1 MGYTPLLESAMAD
14 KSKKPKR
21 NDEFAFVDAYA
32 EREEKEVALKPNTA
46 ESSLDCAFVG
56 LGGGGGKLAAAFTK
70 VGFNRVLLVNTTAK
84 EFSSGLDDDHLLPL
98 PQLDGVAKDV
108 EQGKKALTETST
120 VVEDALR
127 TRFGAVGWLF
137 VCASGGGGTG
147 SSAVALDATFRRY
160 LSSVEADGGLVYI
173 VTKPTAQ
180 ELLNPTVKTNY
191 ETLIEDL
198 AGSPHILLD
207 NERQLS
213 RLRGKVGVS
222 RLYPAANEMFAK
234 MFAQVL
240 KLTSMESSIQV
251 CDSKDLSRFLST
263 PGRIMIG
270 SAMVEPGPN
279 LGADLFQHCV
289 VASPCPEPP
298 GKAKVG
304 LLLEVLSEA
313 LADDSEVSL
322 HLESAAAYVGGR
334 SETLFSGVYVY
345 DMPETRLI
353 SILALG
359 GL

>member
-1 MGYTPLLESAMAD
+1 MGKET
-14 KSKKPKR
+14 KTKKPTR

-32 EREEKEVALKPNTA
+32 EKEEKEVALPPNRA
-46 ESSLDCAFVG
+46 VSSLDCGFVG

-70 VGFNRVLLVNTTAK
+70 IGFTRVLLVNTTAK
-84 EFSSGLDDDHLLPL
+84 EFSAGLEEDNLLPL
-98 PQLDGVAKDV
+98 PQLDGVAKNV
-108 EQGKKALTETST
+108 ELGKKALSETST

-127 TRFGAVGWLF
+127 TRFGKVDWLF

-147 SSAVALDATFRRY
+147 SSAASLDPMFKRY

-180 ELLNPTVKTNY
+180 ELLNPTIKTNY
-191 ETLIEDL
+191 EAMLEDL
-198 AGSPHILLD
+198 KDTPHILLD

-240 KLTSMESSIQV
+240 KLTAQESSIQV
-251 CDSKDLSRFLST
+251 CDSKDLARFLST

-270 SAMVEPGPN
+270 SAMVEPGKN

-289 VASPCPEPP
+289 TASPCPEPP

-304 LLLEVLSEA
+304 LLLEVLSQE
-313 LADDSEVSL
+313 LAEDSEVSL
-322 HLESAAAYVGGR
+322 HIESAAAYVGGR

-345 DMPETRLI
+345 EMPETRLI